1 MRERVV
7 SLTNKFLNSEHA
19 KWQFLRHAAVGG
31 SGVIVNYFLFL
42 TLREHYGFSTL
53 QASLIVHAVLISY
66 IFPLQKYF
74 TFTSSLESWKQIRRF
89 LINDMIYI
97 SMDFTMSWLFIDL
110 LGLHPW
116 LGKFIA
122 LALLTP
128 MSFMIQKYWV
138 FDKPLPAG
146 LKDTHI
152 ADRE

>member
-1 MRERVV
+1 MREKVV
-7 SLTNKFLNSEHA
+7 ELTKKFLNSEHA
-19 KWQFLRHAAVGG
+19 KWQFFRHAAVGG

-53 QASLIVHAVLISY
+53 QASLIVHVVLISY

-74 TFTSSLESWKQIRRF
+74 TFSSSLESWGQIRRF

-97 SMDFTMSWLFIDL
+97 SMDFTMSWFFIDW
-110 LGLHPW
+110 LGLHSW

-128 MSFMIQKYWV
+128 MSFMIQKHWV
-138 FDKPLPAG
+138 FDKNLPAEI
-146 LKDTHI
+146 T
-152 ADRE
+152 DRKLN